1 LYLQLLNLL
10 LISRV
15 RKFLYICLILVL
27 ISFSGYC
34 QILDDSTHQI
44 YSSKTTQYFTLD
56 NIFNNTN
63 DKYNKEEKENYQ
75 TKRTSIDTSIL
86 NLHNYNYYFKNG
98 ILYQDLGNLGTPLNR
113 IYYEPPTTIGKKLGF
128 TTLSEYGYDPDK
140 IKYYDTKS
148 PYTKLFY
155 IQGTRGQ
162 QSFEIEHNQNIKP
175 NWNVGFTLKRMI
187 SLKQIGVAQRQEKQM
202 SHYSFE
208 AHTSYFSNNKRY
220 AFLGQFTHMEHS
232 QYENGGIFVDS
243 TQSKSDM
250 FEYKLDKV
258 QLYSLPNNSTTP
270 THLRSN
276 YKSSTFRFYNE
287 YSLTSEKT
295 LQVFHQFDYQTTIV
309 RYDDDYLSDPN
320 GILAY
325 SNKSY
330 YGYYNGN
337 TFHDTSSTHDRI
349 FNELYENKLGLK
361 GSAGKLF
368 YLGYLKRRD
377 FSYIQT
383 NYGNVNR
390 KYYENYV
397 GGKGEYRFT
406 DTTTI
411 SAKAEYYIGRDYLF
425 RTDFTSKFLDMGYNK
440 VSYSPTLYQLKN
452 ISNSSQWDN
461 NFSNT
466 ISDMVYAS
474 GKLKVRNFFFS
485 PFANYTNVSNLIYYA
500 YYNGIVQPAQSNRA
514 VQMTSLGFTGRINWH
529 ALYFENYL
537 RYTKITGA
545 DVWRAPELFNQ
556 GKVYLYGHLFKKAL
570 LLQIGVDLS
579 WKSGYYGNAYS
590 PSNQQFY
597 LSDRSSN
604 FNYLDGYLLADVY
617 LNAQIKRG
625 FVFLKLSHANM
636 GLPKPGYFITPYY
649 TGLPRSFEFG
659 VKWLFYD

>member
-1 LYLQLLNLL
+1 MYLQLLNLL

-15 RKFLYICLILVL
+15 RKFLYICILLVL

-34 QILDDSTHQI
+34 QILDDSTKLI
-44 YSSKTTQYFTLD
+44 YSAKTTQYFTLD
-56 NIFNNTN
+56 DILNNTN
-63 DKYNKEEKENYQ
+63 DKNNKAEKENYQ
-75 TKRTSIDTSIL
+75 TKRSMIDTSLL

-113 IYYEPPTTIGKKLGF
+113 IYYEPPATIGKKLGF

-140 IKYYDTKS
+140 IRYYDTKS

-162 QSFEIEHNQNIKP
+162 QSMEVEHTQNIKP
-175 NWNVGFTLKRMI
+175 NWNMGFTLKRMI

-202 SHYSFE
+202 SHYSFA
-208 AHTSYFSNNKRY
+208 AHTSYFSKNKRY

-276 YKSSTFRFYNE
+276 YKSSLFRFYNE
-287 YSLTSEKT
+287 YSITSEKT

-309 RYDDDYLSDPN
+309 RYDDDYLHDPN
-320 GILAY
+320 Y
-325 SNKSY
+325 VNHNDNY
-330 YGYYNGN
+330 YGKKNLL
-337 TFHDTSSTHDRI
+337 DTLSTHDRT
-349 FNELYENKLGLK
+349 FSELYENKLGLK

-368 YLGYLKRRD
+368 YMGYVKRRD
-377 FSYIQT
+377 FSYIQIDSV
-383 NYGNVNR
+383 YR
-390 KYYENYV
+390 AYHENYV
-397 GGKGEYRFT
+397 GGKADYRFT
-406 DTTTI
+406 DITTL

-425 RTDFTSKFLDMGYNK
+425 KTDLTSKYLDVSYTS
-440 VSYSPTLYQLKN
+440 VSYSPTMYQLKN
-452 ISNSSQWDN
+452 VSNASSW
-461 NFSNT
+461 SNDFQNT
-466 ISDMVYAS
+466 LTNMINAS
-474 GKLKVRNFFFS
+474 GKFKVGNLFFS
-485 PFANYTNVSNLIYYA
+485 PFANYTTVNNLIYYDSL
-500 YYNGIVQPAQSNRA
+500 GGEIKPQQSSTS
-514 VQMTSLGFTGRINWH
+514 VQMTSLGFHGRVNWH

-556 GKVYLYGHLFKKAL
+556 GKIYLYGHLFKKAL
-570 LLQIGVDLS
+570 LLQMGVDLS

-597 LSDRSSN
+597 LSDKKSN

-625 FVFLKLSHANM
+625 FIFLKLSHANM

-659 VKWLFYD
+659 VRWLFYD